1 MAKPLVAVFSDPC
14 SLGLYLIETLLS
26 KNCQVIVY
34 TTEKNFWLERT
45 KHIANKN
52 NFEIADERTFVRD
65 IGISYAVFCCGFI
78 DKSSALKK
86 FKSTYSLQ
94 VFRSIKSL
102 VIFPAEAFESREN
115 ASLPLN
121 SNLAVIYTGDL
132 LSPRIDTRSNLSI
145 NRIIGEIVGER
156 TMTIGVGEVFYP
168 IFASDAA
175 KQISK
180 WVFSFGPYGKET
192 FLLGNQV
199 SGAVLWR
206 EVGKLLPGVNLYYD
220 KKLETWTL
228 PRGYNREVLPTHL
241 GFCLKETLKGLPQG
255 HEKASTIIMPVK
267 IPSRHLK
274 IILFSTTIFLLFPFI
289 CLLISGGLLFAS
301 YKTKTPVPF
310 AKIPASIGKME
321 SAIFKNIPIIGAPYK
336 ESYFML
342 GVLEKASDLSINA
355 MSVVEDSEELLT
367 KILGDEIYDPG
378 NLTKDLEVNLEYIQ
392 RIISFVQTE
401 TVSSASQG
409 VITASFLQAKVDL
422 ERLKRLSSQGVKIV
436 ANLSRLLGKEGR
448 KTYLV
453 LFQNNMEIRPTGGFI
468 GSFGLVTFEAGRM
481 TDFSVSDVYSADGQ
495 LRGHIEPPKP
505 IKDYLGE
512 ANWYLRDSNWDPDF
526 PTSARRA
533 EWFLDKEI
541 DRQVEGVVA
550 IDLNPVKE
558 ILKYTGPIYLSDYNM
573 DITSE
578 NIYEK
583 TQSEVQDNFFPGT
596 HKKASFLTAL
606 SRNLVTGF
614 VGLDS
619 SQKIGILRTFIDAL
633 EKRHIQAFLHDEAVQ
648 SAISSLGWSGEVTP
662 RNCGENCYS
671 DMVGLIEA
679 NVGVNKANYFI
690 TRDQKLVVDIDG
702 DRITRELTINFRNSA
717 NPGLGLPAQYKSYV
731 RVLVPQDSEVE
742 GDFEISEGKGI
753 KEIGFFMEV
762 TAGQEG
768 QVKVSWSSKA
778 GNKENYGLYI
788 RKQAGTPEEDKISVV
803 INGDLIYNSNF
814 TRDTWLQKH

>member
-1 MAKPLVAVFSDPC
+1 MAKPLVAIFSDLN
-14 SLGLYLIETLLS
+14 SLGLYLIEALLS
-26 KNCQVIVY
+26 KNCQIVVY
-34 TTEKNFWLERT
+34 TTERDLWFGRT
-45 KHIANKN
+45 KHITNRS
-52 NFEIADERTFVRD
+52 NFGIKDEKDYLRGVLP
-65 IGISYAVFCCGFI
+65 SYAVFCCGLV
-78 DKSSALKK
+78 DKNRAFKK
-86 FKSTYSLQ
+86 FKSIYSLRA
-94 VFRSIKSL
+94 FRNIKSL
-102 VIFPAEAFESREN
+102 AIFPAEAFESREN

-132 LSPRIDTRSNLSI
+132 LSPRIDATSNLSI
-145 NRIIGEIVGER
+145 NRIIREILGDR
-156 TMTIGVGEVFYP
+156 TMTIGVGEIFYP

-180 WVFSFGPYGKET
+180 WIFSFGPYGKET
-192 FLLGNQV
+192 FLLGDQV
-199 SGAVLWR
+199 SGAVFWQ
-206 EVGKLLPGVNLYYD
+206 EVRKLLPGVNLYYD
-220 KKLETWTL
+220 KKLRVSVL
-228 PRGYNREVLPTHL
+228 PRGYNQEILSAHL
-241 GFCLKETLKGLPQG
+241 GFCLKETLKGLPQRN
-255 HEKASTIIMPVK
+255 KTVSTITMPIK

-274 IILFSTTIFLLFPFI
+274 IVLFSITIFLFLPFF
-289 CLLISGGLLFAS
+289 CLLISGSLLFAS
-301 YKTKTPVPF
+301 YKAKTPIPF

-321 SAIFKNIPIIGAPYK
+321 SAIFKGIPVIGAPYK

-342 GVLEKASDLSINA
+342 GVVEKASDLSINA
-355 MSVVEDSEELLT
+355 MSVVEDSGKLLT
-367 KILGDEIYDPG
+367 KVLGDEIYDPE

-392 RIISFVQTE
+392 RTISFIQTE

-409 VITASFLQAKVDL
+409 VVAANYLQKKVDL
-422 ERLKRLSSQGVKIV
+422 EKLKRLSSQGVIII

-481 TDFSVSDVYSADGQ
+481 ADFSVSDVYSADGQ
-495 LRGHIEPPKP
+495 LKGHIEPPKP

-526 PTSARRA
+526 PASARRA

-550 IDLNPVKE
+550 IDLSPVKE
-558 ILKYTGPIYLSDYNM
+558 ILKYTGPVYLPDYNI

-583 TQSEVQDNFFPGT
+583 TQSEVQENFFPGT

-606 SRNLVTGF
+606 SRNLVTNF
-614 VGLDS
+614 VNLDS
-619 SQKIGILRTFIDAL
+619 SQKISILRTFIDAL
-633 EKRHIQAFLHDEAVQ
+633 EKRHIQVFLHDEAVQ
-648 SAISSLGWSGEVTP
+648 GAVSSLGWSGEVAV

-679 NVGVNKANYFI
+679 NVGINKANYFI
-690 TRDQKLVVDIDG
+690 TRDQKLAVDVEG
-702 DRITRELTINFRNSA
+702 DKITRELTINFKNSA

-753 KEIGFFMEV
+753 KEIGFFIEV
-762 TAGQEG
+762 TAGQES
-768 QVKVSWSSKA
+768 QAKVTWSSKA
-778 GNKENYGLYI
+778 GNKENYGLYV

-803 INGDLIYNSNF
+803 INGDLIYNLNF
-814 TRDTWLQKH
+814 TRDIWLQKH